1 LRTASSGLAVG
12 RAVRPLLFQR
22 KAAMTRTLA
31 LTALSLAVVAPV
43 RLRAQ
48 DTSAVDR
55 GVRIGILYRP
65 GVRPGIVVLT
75 GRAPALD
82 SVRAI
87 MARDIDYSDRF
98 ELITLPGSDSIR
110 LAAPPPPPV
119 PGAPPAAGTPPRQP
133 SGGAP
138 SG

>member
-1 LRTASSGLAVG
+1 
-12 RAVRPLLFQR
+12 
-22 KAAMTRTLA
+22 MTRTLA

-75 GRAPALD
+75 GRAPARD
-82 SVRAI
+82 SVRAM

-98 ELITLPGSDSIR
+98 ELISLPGSDSIR
-110 LAAPPPPPV
+110 LAGPPSAPGPR
-119 PGAPPAAGTPPRQP
+119 PAGVGTCTAQT
-133 SGGAP
+133 SGR
-138 SG
+138 